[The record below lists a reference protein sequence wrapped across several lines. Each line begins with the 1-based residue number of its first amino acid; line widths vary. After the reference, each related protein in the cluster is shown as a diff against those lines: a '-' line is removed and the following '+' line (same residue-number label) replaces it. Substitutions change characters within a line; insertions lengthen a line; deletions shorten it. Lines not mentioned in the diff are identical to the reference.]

1 MVCPNCGTN
10 NLDSAVYCGECG
22 ALLAKRGSAGAP
34 VTGYCSRCG
43 SAVTAG
49 TCFCENCGSPLVGN
63 GADQSLAVPQAL
75 KSGKSHK
82 RVLLALAC
90 AVWLL
95 IVLAVDV
102 LIVTLPDLIDGEA
115 TVGTS
120 AVDGE
125 SDASEISDGG
135 YSTAEQ
141 AAQTLEIPLN
151 DIYANLTSVL
161 ANGANDKS
169 IRAYA
174 TTFCDG
180 FPPAV
185 IDAIADEEG
194 VTKDGLVE
202 ITAESMSSAVPFT
215 ESDLEYLDKLSI
227 SAAVKL
233 TDQLDAGHLDEVNEV
248 LDRCGLTE
256 RATDG
261 YKVGETVTFRA
272 LDGSLSSD
280 GNESESYDVSDTT
293 IEVIQIADRWYLWS
307 SALNQNSNS

>member
-1 MVCPNCGTN
+1 MRWV
-10 NLDSAVYCGECG
+10 S
-22 ALLAKRGSAGAP
+22 
-34 VTGYCSRCG
+34 
-43 SAVTAG
+43 
-49 TCFCENCGSPLVGN
+49 
-63 GADQSLAVPQAL
+63 
-75 KSGKSHK
+75 
-82 RVLLALAC
+82 
-90 AVWLL
+90 
-95 IVLAVDV
+95 
-102 LIVTLPDLIDGEA
+102 
-115 TVGTS
+115 
-120 AVDGE
+120 
-125 SDASEISDGG
+125 
-135 YSTAEQ
+135 
-141 AAQTLEIPLN
+141 
-151 DIYANLTSVL
+151 
-161 ANGANDKS
+161 
-169 IRAYA
+169 
-174 TTFCDG
+174 
-180 FPPAV
+180 PAV